1 METLISEIMTKPDI
15 ENLKKWARQLRLD
28 VLMMLNKAKSGHT
41 GGSLSAADIV
51 TSLYFYKMR
60 YDPQNPKW
68 EDRDRFVLSKGHAAP
83 IQYAALARCG
93 YFSPKEMRTLR
104 KLGSILQG
112 HPDMKCTPGIEVCTG
127 SLGQGLSMAN
137 GMALALRLDKKAS
150 RVYALLGDGEVE
162 EGQIWEAA
170 MSAAHYKLDN
180 ICAILDFN
188 GFQIDGAVT
197 DVMNVEPLTEKWKAF
212 GWHVLMIDGHDM
224 EQIIHALDEAE
235 TIKGQ
240 PTMII
245 ARTVKGKGVSIFE
258 GKYQYH
264 GVPPSDEELKKS
276 LEELGVSAE
285 GWPERVIE

>member
-1 METLISEIMTKPDI
+1 MIKTNI
-15 ENLKKWARQLRLD
+15 ENLKNWARQLRLD

-51 TSLYFYKMR
+51 TALYFYKMKHNSK
-60 YDPQNPKW
+60 DPQW
-68 EDRDRFVLSKGHAAP
+68 QERDRFVLSKGHAAP
-83 IQYAALARCG
+83 IQYAALSRSG
-93 YFSPKEMRTLR
+93 YFHPKELLTLR

-112 HPDMKCTPGIEVCTG
+112 HPNMRCTPGVEVCTG

-137 GMALALRLDKKAS
+137 GMALGLRLDKRAS
-150 RVYALLGDGEVE
+150 RVYVLLGDGEVE
-162 EGQIWEAA
+162 EGQVWEAA
-170 MSAAHYKLDN
+170 MSSAHYRLDN
-180 ICAILDFN
+180 ICAIIDFN
-188 GFQIDGAVT
+188 GFQIDGAIT
-197 DVMNVEPLTEKWKAF
+197 DIMNIEPLSQKWKAF
-212 GWHVLMIDGHDM
+212 NWHVLMIDGHDM
-224 EQIIHALDEAE
+224 GQIVKALDEAE
-235 TIKGQ
+235 TIKGK

-285 GWPERVIE
+285 GWPERLICQDVATI

>member
-1 METLISEIMTKPDI
+1 MTKPNTED
-15 ENLKKWARQLRLD
+15 LKKWAKQLRLD

-51 TSLYFYKMR
+51 TALYFYKMR
-60 YDPQNPKW
+60 HNPKDTKW
-68 EDRDRFVLSKGHAAP
+68 PDRDRFVLSKGHAAP

-93 YFSPKEMRTLR
+93 YFSPKELPTLR
-104 KLGSILQG
+104 RFGAILQG

-137 GMALALRLDKKAS
+137 GMALALRLDKRAS
-150 RVYALLGDGEVE
+150 RVYALMGDGEQE
-162 EGQIWEAA
+162 EGQVWEAA

-180 ICAILDFN
+180 LCAIVDFN

-197 DVMNVEPLTEKWKAF
+197 DVMNIEPLSEKWRAF

-224 EQIIHALDEAE
+224 EQIVKALDDAE
-235 TIKGQ
+235 KIKGQ

-264 GVPPSDEELKKS
+264 GVPPSDDELKKS
-276 LEELGVSAE
+276 LEELGMSAD
-285 GWPERVIE
+285 GWPERVAS

>member
-1 METLISEIMTKPDI
+1 MTKPDM
-15 ENLKKWARQLRLD
+15 EQLKKHAKQLRLD

-41 GGSLSAADIV
+41 GGSLSAADII
-51 TSLYFYKMR
+51 TALYFYKMR
-60 YDPQNPKW
+60 HNPKDVKW
-68 EDRDRFVLSKGHAAP
+68 PDRDRFVLSKGHAAP

-93 YFSPKEMRTLR
+93 YFSPKELLTLR
-104 KLGSILQG
+104 KLGTILQG

-137 GMALALRLDKKAS
+137 GMALALRLDKKSS
-150 RVYALLGDGEVE
+150 RVYTLMGDGEQE
-162 EGQIWEAA
+162 EGQVWEAA

-180 ICAILDFN
+180 LCAIIDFN

-197 DVMNVEPLTEKWKAF
+197 DVMNIEPLTQKWTAF
-212 GWHVLMIDGHDM
+212 GWHVMMIDGHDIG
-224 EQIIHALDEAE
+224 QIVKALDDAE
-235 TIKGQ
+235 TIKGC

-276 LEELGVSAE
+276 LEELGMSAE
-285 GWPERVIE
+285 GWPERVAL

>member
-1 METLISEIMTKPDI
+1 MTKPNTED
-15 ENLKKWARQLRLD
+15 LRRWAKQLRLD

-51 TSLYFYKMR
+51 TALYFYKMR
-60 YDPQNPKW
+60 HNSKDTKW
-68 EDRDRFVLSKGHAAP
+68 PDRDRFVLSKGHAAP

-93 YFSPKEMRTLR
+93 YFHPKELLTLR
-104 KLGSILQG
+104 KLGSMLQG
-112 HPDMKCTPGIEVCTG
+112 HPDMKCTPGVEVCTG

-137 GMALALRLDKKAS
+137 GMALAMRLDKRPS
-150 RVYALLGDGEVE
+150 RAYALLGDGEVE
-162 EGQIWEAA
+162 EGQVWEAA

-180 ICAILDFN
+180 LCAIVDFN

-197 DVMNVEPLTEKWKAF
+197 DIMNIEPLTKKWDAF

-224 EQIIHALDEAE
+224 GQIVKALDDAE
-235 TIKGQ
+235 NIKGQ

-285 GWPERVIE
+285 GWPERLIAAESLRT

>member
-1 METLISEIMTKPDI
+1 
-15 ENLKKWARQLRLD
+15 
-28 VLMMLNKAKSGHT
+28 MMLNKAKSGHT

-51 TSLYFYKMR
+51 TALYFYKMR
-60 YDPQNPKW
+60 HNPKDTKW
-68 EDRDRFVLSKGHAAP
+68 PDRDRFVLSKGHAAP

-93 YFSPKEMRTLR
+93 YFHPKELLTLR
-104 KLGSILQG
+104 KLGSMLQG

-137 GMALALRLDKKAS
+137 GMALALRLDKRTS
-150 RVYALLGDGEVE
+150 RVYALMGDGEQE

-180 ICAILDFN
+180 LCAIVDFN
-188 GFQIDGAVT
+188 GFQINGAVT
-197 DVMNVEPLTEKWKAF
+197 DIMNIEPLTKKWDAF
-212 GWHVLMIDGHDM
+212 GWHVMMIDGHDM
-224 EQIIHALDEAE
+224 GQIVKALDDAE
-235 TIKGQ
+235 NIKGQ

-264 GVPPSDEELKKS
+264 GMPPSDEELKKS
-276 LEELGVSAE
+276 LEELGVSAK
-285 GWPERVIE
+285 GWPERLIAAESLRT

>member
-51 TSLYFYKMR
+51 AALYFYKMR
-60 YDPQNPKW
+60 HDPKNTKW

-93 YFSPKEMRTLR
+93 YFSPKELLTLR

-197 DVMNVEPLTEKWKAF
+197 DVMNIEPLSAKWAAF

-224 EQIIHALDEAE
+224 EQIISALNESE

-264 GVPPSDEELKKS
+264 GIPPSDEELKKS
-276 LEELGVSAE
+276 MEELGVSAE
-285 GWPERVIE
+285 GWPERLVE